1 MENQQIAT
9 GLQEVRRSSAIGN
22 GHNNIR
28 ASIRSNVSESQNA
41 TSPTINGITS
51 SNSHNENVEYTKIF
65 PKTLMI
71 SLSILQVVLATLCFV
86 AEVIAIYVVQYH
98 YWAGVWC
105 GIFFVWSALF
115 GIIASFK
122 PRFLTFLLML
132 IFNVLSSIFSLLL
145 LILVSIEL
153 DDNYENDTLRAM
165 LGLQL
170 ILCLVQAT
178 AVIASAALICNAIC
192 WCCCNPQ
199 NWFEDH
205 SSQIYYISNNNCP
218 EAGNMVKISST
229 KRLPSPPSQ
238 LHSKSVFV
246 PIGPR
251 STDASSDTS
260 SASNSAQTNSQVT
273 INGIQNTDSSF
284 RRQIPNP
291 PIYEQL

>member
-9 GLQEVRRSSAIGN
+9 GLQEVRRPSIMVN
-22 GHNNIR
+22 GNNIR
-28 ASIRSNVSESQNA
+28 SSIRSNVSTSQNA
-41 TSPTINGITS
+41 TSPTINGIPSATTPG
-51 SNSHNENVEYTKIF
+51 ENVEYTKIF

-71 SLSILQVVLATLCFV
+71 SLSIVQVVLATLCFV

-115 GIIASFK
+115 GIVASFK
-122 PRFLTFLLML
+122 PRFITFLLML

-178 AVIASAALICNAIC
+178 AVITSSALICNAIC

-205 SSQIYYISNNNCP
+205 SSQIYYVSNNNCP
-218 EAGNMVKISST
+218 ETGNIVKISSPQ
-229 KRLPSPPSQ
+229 RLPSPPSQ

-246 PIGPR
+246 PIGQG

-260 SASNSAQTNSQVT
+260 SASISAKTNSQVT
-273 INGIQNTDSSF
+273 INGIQNTNSSF
-284 RRQIPNP
+284 RRPVPNP